1 MTGDEDDEIEVFVCL
16 NVDCKSRGAQE
27 LLDRLNDAVDEAG
40 LDQVVPEPYLCFS
53 ACRLGPNVVIPSRRC
68 WLSGVSADDVDEVVA
83 FLKGGPEPVRLK
95 AKNNPRLEKYIFD
108 IMDSG
113 QRPGRGDFFS

>member
-1 MTGDEDDEIEVFVCL
+1 MTGEDDDDIEVFVCL

-27 LLDRLNDAVDEAG
+27 LLDRLNDRVEEAG

-53 ACRLGPNVVIPSRRC
+53 ACQHGPNVVIPSRRC

-83 FLKGGPEPVRLK
+83 FLRQDATNTVTVVTTPYEPP
-95 AKNNPRLEKYIFD
+95 AKKQKTDAFIND
-108 IMDSG
+108 DDS
-113 QRPGRGDFFS
+113 D

>member
-1 MTGDEDDEIEVFVCL
+1 MTGEDDDDIEVFVCL

-27 LLDRLNDAVDEAG
+27 LLDRLNDRVEEAG

-53 ACRLGPNVVIPSRRC
+53 ACQHGPNVVIPSRRC

-83 FLKGGPEPVRLK
+83 FLAGGPEPARLK
-95 AKNNPRLEKYIFD
+95 AKNDPKLEKFIFD
-108 IMDSG
+108 IIDAG
-113 QRPGRGDFFS
+113 LLPGRGDFFS